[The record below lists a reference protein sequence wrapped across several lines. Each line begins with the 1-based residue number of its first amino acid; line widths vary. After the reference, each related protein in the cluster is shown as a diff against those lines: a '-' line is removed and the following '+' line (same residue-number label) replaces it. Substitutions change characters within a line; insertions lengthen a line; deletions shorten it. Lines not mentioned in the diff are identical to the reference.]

1 MTPPP
6 SHGMIENI
14 SKEINKCKNNKEKMF
29 LIQIRS
35 CYMYICC
42 ARPNGRTVRHIIVS
56 LYDEYDHALSQETLL
71 LESGNFQN

>member
-1 MTPPP
+1 ML
-6 SHGMIENI
+6 
-14 SKEINKCKNNKEKMF
+14 
-29 LIQIRS
+29 LIQISS